1 MLDSQTIAG
10 DFPLLS
16 RRGPQGDPVIYLDS
30 AATALK
36 PQCVIDAVTDAL
48 TLRTANIHRSV
59 HTLGDEATQAYEDS
73 RDIAAAFINAEP
85 NEIVFVRNTTE
96 AINLV
101 ARSCYGQHGVVTS
114 AAEHH
119 SNYLP
124 WGSDTVYLPLD
135 SHAQVL
141 LQALEA
147 ALAAKPC
154 SLVAL
159 SQVSNVTGSLN
170 PIRRIADMAHHYGAK
185 LLVDAAQSA
194 PHMPIDVTELGCDF
208 LAFSGHKLGAPTGVG
223 VLFGRA
229 EWLEEMDYFLK
240 GGSTIEELGPD
251 GAVAKNAPWKF
262 EAGTPAIESVIGLG
276 AALSY
281 LLEIGMEDVQAH
293 FERLS
298 LHARDVI
305 ASRMSLDQV
314 LGDKAFYAGGPY
326 SLVIPGMSPH
336 LIARGLSDR
345 YGIFVRS
352 GFHCAQPLH
361 HALQA
366 SASVRLSYWIY
377 NQASDIDRAVDAMCS
392 LIELVER

>member
-1 MLDSQTIAG
+1 MLDSQAIAR
-10 DFPLLS
+10 DFPLLA

-59 HTLGDEATQAYEDS
+59 HTLGDEATQAFEDS
-73 RDIAAAFINAEP
+73 RELVAAFINAEP

-101 ARSCYGQHGVVTS
+101 ARSCFGQRGVVTS
-114 AAEHH
+114 VAEHH

-124 WGSDTVYLPLD
+124 WGDDTVYLPLNGD
-135 SHAQVL
+135 GQLSL
-141 LQALEA
+141 EALEKT
-147 ALAAKPC
+147 LANKAC

-194 PHMPIDVTELGCDF
+194 PHMPIDVAELGCDF

-229 EWLEEMDYFLK
+229 EWLEEMDYFLR
-240 GGSTIEELGPD
+240 GGSTIEELSPD
-251 GAVAKNAPWKF
+251 GPVAKNAPWKF

-276 AALSY
+276 AALTY
-281 LLEIGMEDVQAH
+281 LLDIGMDQVQAH
-293 FERLS
+293 FEHLSCHAREVIANRLS
-298 LHARDVI
+298 LE
-305 ASRMSLDQV
+305 SV
-314 LGDKAFYAGGPY
+314 LGNKRLYAGGPY

-336 LIARGLSDR
+336 VIARGLSDR
-345 YGIFVRS
+345 YGIYVRS

-361 HALQA
+361 HAMQA

-377 NQASDIDRAVDAMCS
+377 NQTSDIDHAIEAMCS